1 MLESC
6 DGLSLNLAAS
16 AFASALADGLTS
28 AEIGLLASFF
38 NVVGDSL
45 NTLAIAKARCT
56 ISEQSK

>member
-6 DGLSLNLAAS
+6 DGLSLNLAAT
-16 AFASALADGLTS
+16 AFASALAEGLTS
-28 AEIGLLASFF
+28 DEIGLLASFF

-56 ISEQSK
+56 FSQQSQ